1 MFCPSC
7 GANNDEGARFC
18 KDCGGALPQAGSLQP
33 AQPEESTAP
42 APLVHVPN
50 YLVQAVLVTVFC
62 CQPFGVVSIVFAAQ
76 VNGRVA
82 SGDIEGARRMSQ
94 DARKWAWL
102 GFWVGLGLA
111 IASILFYVVLI
122 VFLLVVGE
130 TSEIAEWM

>member
-1 MFCPSC
+1 MFCPGC
-7 GANNDEGARFC
+7 GTENDDGSGIC
-18 KDCGGALPQAGSLQP
+18 KDCGKSLSSSEVIGPETGDTGAPSQLP
-33 AQPEESTAP
+33 
-42 APLVHVPN
+42 HIPN
-50 YLVQAVLVTVFC
+50 YLVQAILVTVFC